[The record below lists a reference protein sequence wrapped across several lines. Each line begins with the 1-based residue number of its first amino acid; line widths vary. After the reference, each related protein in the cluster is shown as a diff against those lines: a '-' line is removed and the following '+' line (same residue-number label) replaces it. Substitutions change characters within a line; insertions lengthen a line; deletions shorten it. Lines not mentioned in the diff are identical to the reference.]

1 VREARRSVP
10 RAGYEWM
17 AGTRAVSARAPGYG
31 FRFSRIDWA
40 KAEHLDCFVVS
51 DPARDQTWEM
61 PGTPLVFDWAAGH
74 GRSLRLELLF
84 DPRKFAEDQI
94 RQLLA
99 MIGEEAARLA
109 RFYAERTDK
118 QAALKEFT
126 FKDVSPAALD
136 AFESFFNSR

>member
-1 VREARRSVP
+1 MLILIAGPYRS
-10 RAGYEWM
+10 
-17 AGTRAVSARAPGYG
+17 GTNDEPDRLAANLAFLESAAWPI
-31 FRFSRIDWA
+31 FN
-40 KAEHLDCFVVS
+40 
-51 DPARDQTWEM
+51 
-61 PGTPLVFDWAAGH
+61 AGH
-74 GRSLRLELLF
+74 I
-84 DPRKFAEDQI
+84 P
-94 RQLLA
+94 

>member
-1 VREARRSVP
+1 
-10 RAGYEWM
+10 
-17 AGTRAVSARAPGYG
+17 
-31 FRFSRIDWA
+31 
-40 KAEHLDCFVVS
+40 
-51 DPARDQTWEM
+51 
-61 PGTPLVFDWAAGH
+61 
-74 GRSLRLELLF
+74 
-84 DPRKFAEDQI
+84 
-94 RQLLA
+94 